1 MSSIEMFTKYNMGI
15 KSVQVQYDVY
25 CDWQGKPPSY
35 RLYVNG
41 ELFTER
47 TFTWRDFYL
56 EEVIPIDANP
66 GNYTIRYEVIGN
78 GHISARNPKVISG
91 HCEFLSHDILRINN
105 EG

>member
-1 MSSIEMFTKYNMGI
+1 MSWFELFTKYNMGI

-47 TFTWRDFYL
+47 TFTWRNFYL
-56 EEVIPIDANP
+56 EEVM
-66 GNYTIRYEVIGN
+66 
-78 GHISARNPKVISG
+78 K
-91 HCEFLSHDILRINN
+91 
-105 EG
+105 